1 MRNIKMNL
9 EKNTRDRERKTQLVL
24 EEVYKKSVLSQI
36 DV

>member
-1 MRNIKMNL
+1 MRNIKMNF